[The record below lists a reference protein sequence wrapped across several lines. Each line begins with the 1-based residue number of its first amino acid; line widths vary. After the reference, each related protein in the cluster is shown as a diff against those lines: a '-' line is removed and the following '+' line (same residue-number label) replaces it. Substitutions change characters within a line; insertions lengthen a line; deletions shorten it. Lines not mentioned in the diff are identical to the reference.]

1 MIVELRSEI
10 EKLKSQSGMM
20 GSDPEIIVT
29 SLAEISSLRE
39 QLLEKEREMQEI
51 TKSWQERL
59 KKSEERKVQEAKS
72 LEVSEKCAPKLYV
85 KRVNQTS
92 QFRKEW

>member
-1 MIVELRSEI
+1 MRSEI

-20 GSDPEIIVT
+20 GADPEIIVT

-39 QLLEKEREMQEI
+39 QLLEKEREMQEM

-72 LEVSEKCAPKLYV
+72 LEVMGSEIL
-85 KRVNQTS
+85 S
-92 QFRKEW
+92 ERKGLP

>member
-1 MIVELRSEI
+1 
-10 EKLKSQSGMM
+10 M
-20 GSDPEIIVT
+20 GADPEIIVT

-39 QLLEKEREMQEI
+39 QLLEREREMQEM

-72 LEVSEKCAPKLYV
+72 LEVKGS
-85 KRVNQTS
+85 
-92 QFRKEW
+92 

>member
-1 MIVELRSEI
+1 
-10 EKLKSQSGMM
+10 M

-39 QLLEKEREMQEI
+39 QLQEKEREMQEM

-59 KKSEERKVQEAKS
+59 QKSEETKMQEAKS
-72 LEVSEKCAPKLYV
+72 LEVMHDVSVCLFPRLKSGAHDV
-85 KRVNQTS
+85 KKSIRSSWCCVNSLQ
-92 QFRKEW
+92 

>member
-1 MIVELRSEI
+1 
-10 EKLKSQSGMM
+10 MM

-29 SLAEISSLRE
+29 SLAEISSLRD
-39 QLLEKEREMQEI
+39 QLLEKEREMQEM

-72 LEVSEKCAPKLYV
+72 LEVSLMRSPASDKMLK
-85 KRVNQTS
+85 NF
-92 QFRKEW
+92 QFLNLILDHG

>member
-1 MIVELRSEI
+1 
-10 EKLKSQSGMM
+10 M
-20 GSDPEIIVT
+20 GADPEIIVT

-39 QLLEKEREMQEI
+39 QLLEKEREMQEM

-72 LEVSEKCAPKLYV
+72 LEVKGFNRL
-85 KRVNQTS
+85 
-92 QFRKEW
+92 